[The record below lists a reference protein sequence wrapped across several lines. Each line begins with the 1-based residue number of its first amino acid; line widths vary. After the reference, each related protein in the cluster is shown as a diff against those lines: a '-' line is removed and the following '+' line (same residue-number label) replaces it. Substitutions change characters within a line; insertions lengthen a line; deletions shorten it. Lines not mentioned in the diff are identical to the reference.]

1 MLMVFFYETL
11 RMYYYVVVESKLMIV
26 EEQVADFDLSVGEG
40 VLLLDLRIDQKSMKI
55 KTFFQHNPLII
66 I

>member
-1 MLMVFFYETL
+1 
-11 RMYYYVVVESKLMIV
+11 MYYYVVVESKLMIV

>member
-1 MLMVFFYETL
+1 MLMVFFYEIL

-55 KTFFQHNPLII
+55 KTFFQQIL
-66 I
+66 